1 MASSSADI
9 FADPYDAQDVRDG
22 EEGDEVASVTEEE
35 VLEEEEDSMDDFD
48 LGKLSPR
55 KKRRSRG
62 GSAARSR
69 GKATTRPY
77 KACREAPRDMG
88 WERGLLAEG
97 LSQSEFDSFLEA
109 DGIAKAPGLGYQ
121 NAGVWRVRRDGTKR
135 LVQRCGYFHESPS
148 CPAQREIIC
157 DCDGLYK
164 VSESTADDFMHVDHT
179 GSMRAKGLPGEVRA
193 MFSPG
198 DEDRPPKQLRAKLRK
213 KGLVF
218 DAQGKMAK
226 LVAGYSVILR
236 QKKRATEMPEGARG
250 RCAPLTRTALP
261 ARRSPLAVAAHRRRS
276 PSLLAFAFTTFAAR
290 LCFHRSHCC

>member
-1 MASSSADI
+1 MASASADI
-9 FADPYDAQDVRDG
+9 FADPYDAQDFQDD
-22 EEGDEVASVTEEE
+22 EEVASATEEE
-35 VLEEEEDSMDDFD
+35 VEDDDDFD
-48 LGKLSPR
+48 FGKLSPR

-88 WERGLLAEG
+88 WEEGLLAEG
-97 LSQSEFDSFLEA
+97 LSQSELDSFLEA

-121 NAGVWRVRRDGTKR
+121 NAGVWRQRRDGTKR
-135 LVQRCGYFHESPS
+135 IVQRCGYFNESPS

-164 VSESTADDFMHVDHT
+164 VSESTADGLMHVDHT
-179 GSMRAKGLPGEVRA
+179 GSIRAKGLPGEVRS

-213 KGLVF
+213 KGLAF
-218 DAQGKMAK
+218 DAEGKMAK
-226 LVAGYSVILR
+226 LVSGYSVILR
-236 QKKRATEMPEGARG
+236 KKKRATEMPEGARG
-250 RCAPLTRTALP
+250 RCAPLTHTALA
-261 ARRSPLAVAAHRRRS
+261 ARRSPLAIAARRRRS
-276 PSLLAFAFTTFAAR
+276 PSPLAFAFTAR
-290 LCFHRSHCC
+290 LSHCC